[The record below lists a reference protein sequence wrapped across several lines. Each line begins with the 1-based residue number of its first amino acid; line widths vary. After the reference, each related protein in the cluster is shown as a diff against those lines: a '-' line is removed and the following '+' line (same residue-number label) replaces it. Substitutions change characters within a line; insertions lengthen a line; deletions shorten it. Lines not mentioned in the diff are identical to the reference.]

1 MNKVVDYSEQR
12 KRIKRKASE
21 MAGLPMYHPA
31 FPHVVTISVRNIK
44 EILNQPH
51 KHYIEKN
58 ESLLEIKCLFEN
70 SKFFGKL
77 VRREKEDFASFLFEI
92 WIAKDPSWIIVRKY
106 DRGGDCFIYSISDQ
120 SSLLDHLEENRKR
133 TSD

>member
-1 MNKVVDYSEQR
+1 MNKDIDFSIQR
-12 KRIKRKASE
+12 RRIKKEASL
-21 MAGLPMYHPA
+21 MAGLPMCHPA

-58 ESLLEIKCLFEN
+58 ESLLEIKCLFVN

-77 VRREKEDFASFLFEI
+77 VRREKEDFDSFLFEI
-92 WIAKDPSWIIVRKY
+92 WIANEPSWIIVRKY